1 MNNLDIS
8 PRYKYELRV
17 VEHTGRSV
25 DVIVDQFSIGIGGR
39 LQVVAVPT
47 MGQEYIDLLLDALNA
62 WDSEIRLQ
70 IERRTERLQ

>member
-1 MNNLDIS
+1 
-8 PRYKYELRV
+8 
-17 VEHTGRSV
+17 
-25 DVIVDQFSIGIGGR
+25 
-39 LQVVAVPT
+39 